1 MIRESDAEARI
12 RTHLASTMTDLMRA
26 SLMARDVHA
35 LCQHVLNE
43 RERLRQQPASA
54 ARDRALVGLDAL
66 PLAVINLRATDMVR
80 GPEPDVI
87 WATARALLASVDDL
101 LSAIDAARAAQE

>member
-1 MIRESDAEARI
+1 MIPASDAEARI
-12 RTHLASTMTDLMRA
+12 RQHLASTMTDLMRA

-54 ARDRALVGLDAL
+54 ARDRALVVLDAL
-66 PLAVINLRATDMVR
+66 PLGVTNLQAVDMVR
-80 GPEPDVI
+80 GPEPGVF
-87 WATARALLASVDDL
+87 WATARALLASTDHL